1 MPPEQSFL
9 EQGFL
14 RALGARLREQRA
26 RRGQSL
32 SEVSREAGLSR
43 RYLTEAEAGRANPSA
58 LVLLRL
64 TAVLG
69 VSLGDL
75 LDTALSRPARERVA
89 LVGLRGA
96 GKTSVGRLLAQALE
110 APFVELDEEVERLAG
125 LGLGEIFDLHGAAGF
140 HRFEAEALERVLASA
155 ERIVIATGG
164 SIVSAPRTY
173 ERLLA
178 TCRCVWLSA
187 APEQHFQRV
196 LDQGDRRPM
205 QDRPGA
211 MQELQALLEE
221 RGPAYARCELSVPT
235 DEREAAEVAA
245 LVVDALRL
253 G

>member
-26 RRGQSL
+26 KRGQSL
-32 SEVSREAGLSR
+32 SEVAREAGLSR

-96 GKTSVGRLLAQALE
+96 GKTSVGRLLARALE

>member
-32 SEVSREAGLSR
+32 SEVAREAGLSR

-96 GKTSVGRLLAQALE
+96 GKTSVGRLRARALE

>member
-26 RRGQSL
+26 RTGQSL
-32 SEVSREAGLSR
+32 SEVAREAGLSR

-96 GKTSVGRLLAQALE
+96 GKTSVGRLLAHALE

-235 DEREAAEVAA
+235 DEQEAAEVAA
-245 LVVDALRL
+245 VVADALRL